1 MHLISVLQKPLSCIP
16 PIQQQIN
23 FSYTEIPKTGIDG
36 NVGAYFNLY
45 YNPEREDDKLVRQNI
60 SLTIRQPKLEIKKS
74 VLFIRNLLLFHFSL
88 FVCFPL
94 SLRIL

>member
-1 MHLISVLQKPLSCIP
+1 LISVLQKPLSCIP

-45 YNPEREDDKLVRQNI
+45 YNPERKDDKLVRQNI
-60 SLTIRQPKLEIKKS
+60 SLTIRQPKLEIKKIS
-74 VLFIRNLLLFHFSL
+74 SIYKEFIVVPF
-88 FVCFPL
+88 
-94 SLRIL
+94 